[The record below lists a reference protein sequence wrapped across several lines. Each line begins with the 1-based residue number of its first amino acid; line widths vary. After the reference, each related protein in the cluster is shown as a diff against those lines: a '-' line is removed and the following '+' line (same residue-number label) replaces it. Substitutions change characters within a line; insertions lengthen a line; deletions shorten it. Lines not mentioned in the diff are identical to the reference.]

1 MKKKSS
7 YMYISTYP
15 EMHFLYVRVSL
26 WAGDF
31 HMKMF
36 VWDFFVLF
44 WKAPFSVYNSIRY
57 LIVIFNW
64 SNHLKVKMANIWS
77 PHPI

>member
-1 MKKKSS
+1 
-7 YMYISTYP
+7 MYISTYP
-15 EMHFLYVRVSL
+15 EMHFLYVCVSL

-44 WKAPFSVYNSIRY
+44 WKAPFSV
-57 LIVIFNW
+57 
-64 SNHLKVKMANIWS
+64 
-77 PHPI
+77 